1 MEIDIPSGI
10 EDGTRIRISREGE
23 AGSNGNPPGDLYVYV
38 SVLPHDL
45 FHREGA
51 NIFCRIPI
59 RIRQAALGTELEVPI
74 IDGGRSKVKIPA
86 GTQTGKQFRLRGKG
100 FSVLRS
106 SSRGDM
112 YIEVKVEIP
121 QHLTKRQKELLEEF
135 EAEAQNK
142 ENEGNPETTS
152 FFKKVKD
159 FFEGK
164 S

>member
-1 MEIDIPSGI
+1 M
-10 EDGTRIRISREGE
+10 
-23 AGSNGNPPGDLYVYV
+23 
-38 SVLPHDL
+38 
-45 FHREGA
+45 
-51 NIFCRIPI
+51 
-59 RIRQAALGTELEVPI
+59 GTELEVPI